1 MRPKA
6 WFLTLGALVMAASLP
21 FSHAETAAQAAP
33 PDTTPAAAPEAAPAA
48 RPGKVVK
55 VVRIGQEAP
64 AMRDLVMVR
73 DAETGE
79 MRAPT
84 AAEWS
89 KLAVSVDP
97 LFRSD
102 IGLEE
107 MHFEDGTV
115 GVRLGDRYQS
125 MMLTQRSADGQLTP
139 TCTHDAQTAVDVL
152 EGKKVASKV
161 EEVRDDQ

>member
-6 WFLTLGALVMAASLP
+6 WILTLSALVMSASLP
-21 FSHAETAAQAAP
+21 SSHAETAAEAAAPATSQAAP
-33 PDTTPAAAPEAAPAA
+33 EAPAA

-107 MHFEDGTV
+107 MYFEDGTV
-115 GVRLGDRYQS
+115 GVRLGDRFQS
-125 MMLTQRSADGQLTP
+125 MMLTQRSADGQHEP

-152 EGKKVASKV
+152 KGQKVAGKT